1 MRTFLNLIA
10 TVALTLTVT
19 MAHALV
25 PINNV
30 VDQPIV
36 PPAGKVLT
44 AEQVK
49 LSIVRAGAALG
60 WKVVEDKPGV
70 LIATLEIRK
79 HQAIVEIPYSTT
91 KFSIT
96 YKSSINLDESNGQI
110 HKAYNGWILNL
121 TKGINTQAALN

>member
-1 MRTFLNLIA
+1 M
-10 TVALTLTVT
+10 
-19 MAHALV
+19 
-25 PINNV
+25 
-30 VDQPIV
+30 
-36 PPAGKVLT
+36 
-44 AEQVK
+44 
-49 LSIVRAGAALG
+49 SIVRAGAALG

-110 HKAYNGWILNL
+110 HKAYNGWILGASVGTVKIPNL
-121 TKGINTQAALN
+121 GLPEVVRYVPLIASGVLIVSFSIEHIIALLRGEEVVPSWN